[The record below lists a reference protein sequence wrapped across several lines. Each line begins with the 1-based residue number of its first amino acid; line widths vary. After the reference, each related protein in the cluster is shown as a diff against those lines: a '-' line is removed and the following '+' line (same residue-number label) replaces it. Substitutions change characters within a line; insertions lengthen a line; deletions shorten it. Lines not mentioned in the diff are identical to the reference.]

1 VLVVVVTA
9 SVDDVV
15 AGFGANEPVA
25 PVGKPETLRLTWE
38 VKLADGV
45 IVTP

>member
-1 VLVVVVTA
+1 MVVVTA

-15 AGFGANEPVA
+15 AGFGVNDPVA
-25 PVGKPETLRLTWE
+25 PVGKPEMLKFTWE